1 MVTKQI
7 YINICTGHKDQGD
20 QTDTGQAGHG
30 DQTDIYTGQAGHGDQ
45 TDTGQAGHGD
55 QTDTG
60 QTGYGDQTDIYIQDR
75 QVKVVRQTHYS
86 RVEGFLKKTNWAH
99 VML

>member
-7 YINICTGHKDQGD
+7 YINIYTGHKDQGD

-55 QTDTG
+55 QTDIYTG
-60 QTGYGDQTDIYIQDR
+60 HTGRGDQTDTGQ
-75 QVKVVRQTHYS
+75 Q
-86 RVEGFLKKTNWAH
+86 GWA
-99 VML
+99 LRSFPFGTLSSFPF

>member
-1 MVTKQI
+1 MKVI
-7 YINICTGHKDQGD
+7 SNN
-20 QTDTGQAGHG
+20 
-30 DQTDIYTGQAGHGDQ
+30 TGQAGHGDQ

-60 QTGYGDQTDIYIQDR
+60 QTVYGDQTDIYIYTGQAG
-75 QVKVVRQTHYS
+75 QGGQTDTLQYS